1 MHSFINWIGCVAH
14 PWIGNWEWEF
24 FPCSVAAA
32 AAAAAAV
39 VVAVAAV
46 AVAAVAEQ
54 PTAVSTN
61 SCLSTSHLHHRCSVS
76 RTPAAGSGRN
86 ILQSGRL
93 LNIPAAA
100 AGNQLGEV
108 RAAESLVGRSQAELL
123 PVALHPGNP

>member
-32 AAAAAAV
+32 AAAAAV

-46 AVAAVAEQ
+46 AVAVQ

-61 SCLSTSHLHHRCSVS
+61 SCLSTSHFPHLHCSGS
-76 RTPAAGSGRN
+76 RTPAAGLGRN
-86 ILQSGRL
+86 IPQSGRL
-93 LNIPAAA
+93 LNIPPAAA
-100 AGNQLGEV
+100 MNQLGET
-108 RAAESLVGRSQAELL
+108 RAVESLLGRSQL
-123 PVALHPGNP
+123 PVALDPGNP